1 MVASRPMVGR
11 DRAAGIARQ
20 KEGRGHGTS
29 RGRRTRSACAAWKVG
44 HGAGMTGAAVAPEAA
59 PSGRWPRPVAPVAS
73 TGAGHE
79 LCGACGGEV
88 VTAAPR
94 LAPSR
99 SARVAR
105 AARRAL
111 LCGAA
116 GDGGAATAEYA
127 IATMAAVAFAG
138 LLVVILQ
145 SDEVRGMLLDLV
157 RRALTY
163 DR

>member
-1 MVASRPMVGR
+1 MGRVEERAHGIGVRGAEVA
-11 DRAAGIARQ
+11 AARGCGSGTAGAALAA
-20 KEGRGHGTS
+20 EGR
-29 RGRRTRSACAAWKVG
+29 AVWPLAA
-44 HGAGMTGAAVAPEAA
+44 AEAA
-59 PSGRWPRPVAPVAS
+59 PDAPSRPSARVMTCAR
-73 TGAGHE
+73 
-79 LCGACGGEV
+79 ACGGEV

-105 AARRAL
+105 AVRRAL
-111 LCGAA
+111 LCRPA